1 MSIETDDNDANE
13 TSPRDPADV
22 AGEAEDQA
30 LMRRIAVG
38 DSDAFSRLADK
49 YQHPL
54 MTFCYSFL
62 REYTSAEDMTQE
74 TFLRVFRNAKRY
86 EPTAKFTTWLYRI
99 AANLC
104 INELKKRKLRMHA
117 SLDAQ
122 PIGLDADGTK
132 LVNRIASSTE
142 IPLTKIER
150 QELGGILKKAIDAL
164 PDDQRRTLILVEYM
178 HMPYKEIADILDVT
192 LSAIKMRVKRARDS
206 LRVALQFLDSEK

>member
-1 MSIETDDNDANE
+1 
-13 TSPRDPADV
+13 
-22 AGEAEDQA
+22 
-30 LMRRIAVG
+30 
-38 DSDAFSRLADK
+38 
-49 YQHPL
+49 
-54 MTFCYSFL
+54 
-62 REYTSAEDMTQE
+62 MTQE

-99 AANLC
+99 ASNLC
-104 INELKKRKLRMHA
+104 INELKKRKLRAHA

-142 IPLTKIER
+142 IPLMKIER

-178 HMPYKEIADILDVT
+178 HLPYKEIADILDVT

-206 LRVALQFLDSEK
+206 LRVALQFLDSET